1 VYVIVKPQTREQL
14 IELCRNKPEQA
25 ADLLI
30 ALIAANN
37 DMEARIQKLEERLN
51 QNSHNSNSPPSSDG
65 YKRINRP
72 VRTKSNRS
80 RGGQTGH
87 LGTTLKMVGTP
98 DEIVNHTVSACGR
111 CGRSLRREKMISYQ
125 RRQILDIPDPSL
137 QVTEHQCETK
147 ICRDCGSTTTA
158 SFPDGITKSIQYGK
172 NLKSFAM
179 YLRHYQLIPSH
190 RLREAM
196 RDLFGCLISEGTF
209 FDWDHDLYNALEQHE
224 KGVKEQLKLA
234 PVIHV
239 DETGLFCEQ
248 KLNWLH
254 GTSTPEL
261 THYHIHAKRGTA
273 AMNDIGILPEYHGV
287 AVHDFWKPYLTYDCK
302 HALCN
307 AHLIRELDFI
317 AETTQFL
324 WASQIKNLLL
334 HIHETV
340 QKANLSGT
348 PEQQRFKTLN
358 APALRSFKR
367 RYNTLVSDALRSTP
381 CQRSLPHK
389 RGRTKQSKARNLAER
404 LSDHRQA
411 VLAFMHDFQVPF
423 TNNQAERDI
432 RMMKVKQ
439 KISGTFRSRYGAE
452 IFCRVRGYLST
463 SRKNGFSAFD
473 ALSCAFNGNPFV
485 PKIIYAE

>member
-1 VYVIVKPQTREQL
+1 
-14 IELCRNKPEQA
+14 
-25 ADLLI
+25 
-30 ALIAANN
+30 
-37 DMEARIQKLEERLN
+37 MEVRVQKLEERLN
-51 QNSHNSNSPPSSDG
+51 QNSRNSNSPPSSDG
-65 YKRINRP
+65 YKRVNRP
-72 VRTKSNRS
+72 VRPKSDRP
-80 RGGQTGH
+80 RGGQVGH
-87 LGTTLKMVGTP
+87 RGTTLKMVDTP
-98 DEIVNHTVSACGR
+98 DDIVNHAVSACGR
-111 CGRSLRREKMISYQ
+111 CGRSLRREKTFSYQ
-125 RRQILDIPDPSL
+125 RRQVLDIPDPCL
-137 QVTEHQCETK
+137 EVTEHRCETK
-147 ICRDCGSTTTA
+147 VCPACGSTTTA
-158 SFPDGITKSIQYGK
+158 SFPDGITKSVQYGK

-209 FDWDHDLYNALEQHE
+209 FGWDHDLYNALEQYE
-224 KGVKEQLKLA
+224 KGVKEQLKRA

-254 GTSTPEL
+254 GTSTPDM
-261 THYHIHAKRGTA
+261 THYYIHEKRGTA
-273 AMNDIGILPEYHGV
+273 AMNALGILPEYHGV

-317 AETTQFL
+317 VETTRQHPSGTPD

-340 QKANLSGT
+340 QNTK
-348 PEQQRFKTLN
+348 QQRLKTLN
-358 APALRSFKR
+358 APALRCFER
-367 RYNTLVSDALRSTP
+367 RYDTLVSDALRSTP
-381 CQRSLPHK
+381 CQRSSPHK
-389 RGRTKQSKARNLAER
+389 RGRTKQSKARNLAQR
-404 LSDHRQA
+404 LRDQKQA

-439 KISGTFRSRYGAE
+439 KISGTFRSRHGAE

-463 SRKNGFSAFD
+463 SRKNNFSAFD
-473 ALSCAFNGNPFV
+473 ALSCAFNANPLV